1 MIRILGNLIGLI
13 VAVAVIGFF
22 AAPYVGF
29 FGVRAAADAGDQAG
43 LEKLIDYAAV
53 RRSLGPQLEGRAE
66 ATAPAPGFLE
76 DPIGAVVRG
85 FEWPM
90 PDTKALTDVYLTPVA
105 IAGLTRGEGRY
116 AGLRS
121 TTPAPA
127 EASEGG
133 PWPTPRHW
141 GVNRARMTV
150 EDEGGSQTVFTF
162 ERRGIYQWKL
172 VHIGLPP
179 GAATVPSPAG
189 PAVGTG
195 QPMVRDNLPKKRTG
209 G

>member
-1 MIRILGNLIGLI
+1 MIRILGNLVGLI
-13 VAVAVIGFF
+13 VATAVVGFF

-29 FGVRAAADAGDQAG
+29 FGIRAAADAGDQAG
-43 LEKLIDYAAV
+43 LERLIDYAAV

-85 FEWPM
+85 LERPT
-90 PDTKALTDVYLTPVA
+90 PDRQAEVDAYLTPVA
-105 IAGLTRGEGRY
+105 LAALTRGEGRF
-116 AGLRS
+116 AAQRS
-121 TTPAPA
+121 RSPAPT
-127 EASEGG
+127 EAADGG

-141 GVNRARMTV
+141 GVDRARMTV

-162 ERRGIYQWKL
+162 ERRGLYEWKL
-172 VHIGLPP
+172 VHVGLPV
-179 GAATVPSPAG
+179 GAATTPAPVPR
-189 PAVGTG
+189 VG
-195 QPMVRDNLPKKRTG
+195 DNVGRKRVG

>member
-1 MIRILGNLIGLI
+1 MVRILGNLVGLI

-29 FGVRAAADAGDQAG
+29 FSLRAAADAGDQAG

-85 FEWPM
+85 LERPG
-90 PDTKALTDVYLTPVA
+90 PDRQAQVDAYLTPVA
-105 IAGLTRGEGRY
+105 LGGLTRGEGRF
-116 AGLRS
+116 AAQRS
-121 TTPAPA
+121 SSPAPA
-127 EASEGG
+127 EAPDGG

-141 GVNRARMTV
+141 GVDRARMTV
-150 EDEGGSQTVFTF
+150 EDEGGSRTVFTF

-172 VHIGLPP
+172 VHVGLPP
-179 GAATVPSPAG
+179 GVAPAAVDIPAPERPSGEDLGKTRKAG
-189 PAVGTG
+189 
-195 QPMVRDNLPKKRTG
+195 
-209 G
+209 

>member
-29 FGVRAAADAGDQAG
+29 FGIRAAADAGDQAG

-85 FEWPM
+85 LERPTQ
-90 PDTKALTDVYLTPVA
+90 DRQAQVDAYLTPVA
-105 IAGLTRGEGRY
+105 LGGLTRGEGRF
-116 AGLRS
+116 AAQRS
-121 TTPAPA
+121 SSPAPA
-127 EASEGG
+127 EAPEGG

-141 GVNRARMTV
+141 GVDRARMTV

-162 ERRGIYQWKL
+162 ERRGIYEWKL
-172 VHIGLPP
+172 VHVGLPA
-179 GAATVPSPAG
+179 GAATAPQ
-189 PAVGTG
+189 PAV
-195 QPMVRDNLPKKRTG
+195 RDGRTAPRVG

>member
-1 MIRILGNLIGLI
+1 MIRILGNVIGLI
-13 VAVAVIGFF
+13 VVVAVIAFF

-29 FGVRAAADAGDQAG
+29 FGIRAAADAGDQAG

-85 FEWPM
+85 LERPS
-90 PDTKALTDVYLTPVA
+90 PDRAAQVDAYVTPVA
-105 IAGLTRGEGRY
+105 LAALTRGEGRF
-116 AGLRS
+116 AAQRS
-121 TTPAPA
+121 RSPAPA
-127 EASEGG
+127 EPAEGG

-141 GVNRARMTV
+141 GVDRARMTV
-150 EDEGGSQTVFTF
+150 GDDGGSETTFTF
-162 ERRGIYQWKL
+162 ERRGIYEWKL
-172 VHIGLPP
+172 VHIGLPD
-179 GAATVPSPAG
+179 GAATEVAPTPR
-189 PAVGTG
+189 VG
-195 QPMVRDNLPKKRTG
+195 DNLGKRRSG